1 MGDALPRIL
10 RGRAPAFAVRG
21 ITDLNLFPENQ
32 KGLPTPAVQSRM
44 AAALEHAYCCDPRV
58 AAAAAEAHAVSPL
71 AGAERDARDLL
82 ADTAHTTFEG
92 IEQLKAITSR
102 PYSPAAK
109 YPDSDLGRKL
119 EQVARLIKA
128 DIGLEVA
135 EVDYGGWDT
144 HQNQGGVNDNGGSYG
159 KLVGGLADALAAFSQ
174 DMESH
179 MDNVLVVTLS
189 DFGRTAAENG
199 TGGTDHGW
207 ANCMFAMG
215 GPILAASPSGP
226 RHVIGNWPGLL
237 PEQLHEKRDLL
248 HTTDFR
254 DVLAE
259 MVGTHLGNTHL
270 QTVLPSHDF
279 KKVGLV

>member
-1 MGDALPRIL
+1 MRW
-10 RGRAPAFAVRG
+10 RR
-21 ITDLNLFPENQ
+21 
-32 KGLPTPAVQSRM
+32 
-44 AAALEHAYCCDPRV
+44 
-58 AAAAAEAHAVSPL
+58 SP
-71 AGAERDARDLL
+71 
-82 ADTAHTTFEG
+82 
-92 IEQLKAITSR
+92 
-102 PYSPAAK
+102 
-109 YPDSDLGRKL
+109 
-119 EQVARLIKA
+119 
-128 DIGLEVA
+128 
-135 EVDYGGWDT
+135 
-144 HQNQGGVNDNGGSYG
+144 
-159 KLVGGLADALAAFSQ
+159 Q

-215 GPILAASPSGP
+215 GPVLAASPNGP
-226 RHVIGNWPGLL
+226 RHVIGRWPGLL

-259 MVGTHLGNTHL
+259 VVGSHLGNPHL